1 MNKKLYIITG
11 IVFILCVVGGF
22 IIAKKMVVNTL
33 ESSDVAKPDTTTIV
47 NKDTIPESGAN
58 DEPAPGL
65 NDGPQV
71 QQEAPV
77 PVVPTT
83 KPQLT
88 NEELTAIINDLS
100 NRNYPRNVT
109 LKYNNLDP
117 EREEGPTS
125 IADIRNCI
133 QLEMWKSVTVTN
145 ATFDNNNNV
154 TSITMTINR
163 EI

>member
-22 IIAKKMVVNTL
+22 IIAKKMVVNTP
-33 ESSDVAKPDTTTIV
+33 EPSSGVGKPDTIP
-47 NKDTIPESGAN
+47 DTIIVDPNTIDPIPKPEPI
-58 DEPAPGL
+58 EPPK
-65 NDGPQV
+65 PV
-71 QQEAPV
+71 QPEAPV

-88 NEELTAIINDLS
+88 NEELTSIINDLS

-145 ATFDNNNNV
+145 VTFDNNNNV

-163 EI
+163 D